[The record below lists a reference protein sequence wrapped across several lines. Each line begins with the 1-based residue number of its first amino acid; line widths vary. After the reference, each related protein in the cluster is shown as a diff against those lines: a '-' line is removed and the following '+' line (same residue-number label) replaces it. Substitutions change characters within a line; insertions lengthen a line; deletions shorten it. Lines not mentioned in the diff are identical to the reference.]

1 MHRVLEAQLDNPQKQ
16 YGLDVAN
23 GLRDNQEI
31 DLRALM
37 KSTLVDYRAE
47 PSVIDDMP
55 NTSVHRMMRP
65 LQVRETGCRT
75 NLAPYVPD
83 VFIGDRTPDCRG
95 TENIPN

>member
-1 MHRVLEAQLDNPQKQ
+1 
-16 YGLDVAN
+16 
-23 GLRDNQEI
+23 
-31 DLRALM
+31 M

-47 PSVIDDMP
+47 PSVIDDTP

-95 TENIPN
+95 TENIPNQRLVYQMTLDKSKWIKNNLYKDADL